1 MVAMQVLELRFVRTR
16 EEQLR
21 VMILAAC
28 HSDPTAGHMGEKRTF
43 ARITERYM
51 WSGIVRGVKEM
62 VCIVLSP
69 YQMAV
74 YVFIYH
80 NQV

>member
-16 EEQLR
+16 EEQLK
-21 VMILAAC
+21 ILAAC
-28 HSDPTAGHMGEKRTF
+28 HSDTTAGHMGEKQTI

-51 WSGIVRGVKEM
+51 WSGIVRDVKEM

-74 YVFIYH
+74 YVFI
-80 NQV
+80 